1 MMSNKPLRWALSEG
15 AFLFQVPDLEGF
27 IPTDTII
34 LLSSTLYAIEIFFEK
49 GEIKFF
55 NDNLSIIRINFHP
68 PLIAEGTIENE
79 STQGYVI
86 HSAYKDGLCFQSIFL
101 ADEIN
106 NQLSEFEKA
115 FLDSIVNNLLNTLT
129 QHKRK
134 VSDIPFL
141 KDRVIIKDIEMML
154 NEIDTKYQSLVASW
168 TLSLDPNVNQNRF
181 EFGDVLYN
189 GKIRVEEMF
198 YDLGERAIESY
209 NQLMMSKEEK
219 IILYKI
225 AKSLINLS
233 GLLYEDYLQSADIQL
248 KFFHSEIIL
257 ESNVTKKLFRLYV
270 RSYEIDGEPYCDIT
284 ILS

>member
-1 MMSNKPLRWALSEG
+1 M
-15 AFLFQVPDLEGF
+15 
-27 IPTDTII
+27 
-34 LLSSTLYAIEIFFEK
+34 
-49 GEIKFF
+49 
-55 NDNLSIIRINFHP
+55 
-68 PLIAEGTIENE
+68 
-79 STQGYVI
+79 
-86 HSAYKDGLCFQSIFL
+86 
-101 ADEIN
+101 
-106 NQLSEFEKA
+106 
-115 FLDSIVNNLLNTLT
+115 LNTLT

-257 ESNVTKKLFRLYV
+257 ESNVTKKLFRLDV